1 LLAVMVEAY
10 QEVSDDNVA
19 PRPQRWGKIAL
30 AVGAA
35 CALLLVGFATGS
47 HFMSSQAFSKSVA
60 PLGLSSILVIPP
72 RDQCAKVGANCIAQR
87 CCKTAGYTCY
97 EVHAGFA
104 QCMKKCVPGQDGTCH
119 QAAHYA
125 EGHKSEVTWS
135 KNTLF
140 CFSFYTENTGSTK
153 KSYELD
159 LLRTQMFLH
168 ASIFGCE
175 AWQVY
180 SDVETW
186 ISPQTKFQPAINT
199 VKVNDDN
206 NDFHFAK
213 RKKTGTWINS
223 NIFIATW
230 KMIKEGGQWNDK
242 DWTVKVDVDAVFMP
256 SRLRDRLGQ
265 VEVTANGIYLE
276 NCKFVNFGFFGS
288 LEVLSH
294 DAAATYM
301 ANLDDCKQALNYK
314 GSEKIT
320 GNEPWGEDLF
330 AQRCMDLHKVDK
342 VGAYDINTDASC
354 AAWRPE
360 GQKKNRKWRP
370 DCATAQT
377 PAIHHFKKPV
387 EYFDCLKATQR

>member
-1 LLAVMVEAY
+1 MESATLVESGEEYA
-10 QEVSDDNVA
+10 A
-19 PRPQRWGKIAL
+19 PQPQRWGKVAL

-35 CALLLVGFATGS
+35 CALLVVGFATGS
-47 HFMSSQAFSKSVA
+47 HWVPQALTSNVAA
-60 PLGLSSILVIPP
+60 PLQLNSIVVVPP
-72 RDQCAKVGANCIAQR
+72 REQCAKVGVNCIAQK
-87 CCKTAGYTCY
+87 CCKTTGYNCY
-97 EVHAGFA
+97 EVTPGMGK
-104 QCMKKCVPGQDGTCH
+104 CMKECVPGKDGTCIH
-119 QAAHYA
+119 HAPDMKPSHPSD
-125 EGHKSEVTWS
+125 ESWS

-140 CFSFYTENTGSTK
+140 CFSFYAQDTGSTK

-159 LLRTQMFLH
+159 LLRTQLFLK
-168 ASIFGCE
+168 ATIFGCE

-186 ISPQTKFQPAINT
+186 LSPETKDAPAVNT
-199 VKVNDDN
+199 RKVNDDN

-223 NIFIATW
+223 NQFIAVW
-230 KMIKEGGQWNDK
+230 KAIQEDKAWEDK
-242 DWTVKVDVDAVFMP
+242 DWTVKVDVDAVFLPM
-256 SRLRDRLGQ
+256 RLRKYIGQ
-265 VEVTANGIYLE
+265 MEVTDNGIYLE
-276 NCKFVNFGFFGS
+276 NCKFVNYGFFGS

-294 DAAATYM
+294 NAASTYM
-301 ANLDDCKQALNYK
+301 ASLDDCKMSLNYK

-342 VGAYDINTDASC
+342 VNAFDINTDASC

-370 DCATAQT
+370 DCATSQT
-377 PAIHHFKKPV
+377 PAIHHFKTPK

>member
-1 LLAVMVEAY
+1 MESATLVESGEEYA
-10 QEVSDDNVA
+10 A
-19 PRPQRWGKIAL
+19 PQPQRWGKVAL

-35 CALLLVGFATGS
+35 CALLVVGFATGS
-47 HFMSSQAFSKSVA
+47 HWVPQALTSSVA
-60 PLGLSSILVIPP
+60 APLQLNSIVVVPP
-72 RDQCAKVGANCIAQR
+72 REQCAKVGVNCIAQK
-87 CCKTAGYTCY
+87 CCKTTGYNCY
-97 EVHAGFA
+97 EVTPGMGK
-104 QCMKKCVPGQDGTCH
+104 CMKECVPGKDGTCIH
-119 QAAHYA
+119 HGPDMKPSHPSD
-125 EGHKSEVTWS
+125 ESWS

-140 CFSFYTENTGSTK
+140 CFSFYAQDTGSTK

-159 LLRTQMFLH
+159 LLRTQLFLK
-168 ASIFGCE
+168 ATIFGCE

-186 ISPQTKFQPAINT
+186 LSPETKDAPAVNT
-199 VKVNDDN
+199 RKVNDDN

-223 NIFIATW
+223 NQFIAVW
-230 KMIKEGGQWNDK
+230 KAIQEDKAWEDK
-242 DWTVKVDVDAVFMP
+242 DWTVKVDVDAVFLPM
-256 SRLRDRLGQ
+256 RLRKYIGQ
-265 VEVTANGIYLE
+265 MEVTDNGIYLE
-276 NCKFVNFGFFGS
+276 NCKFVNYGFFGS

-294 DAAATYM
+294 NAASTYM
-301 ANLDDCKQALNYK
+301 ASLDDCKMSLNYK

-342 VGAYDINTDASC
+342 VAAFDVNTDASC

-360 GQKKNRKWRP
+360 GEKKNRKWRP
-370 DCATAQT
+370 DCATSQT
-377 PAIHHFKKPV
+377 PAIHHFKTPK